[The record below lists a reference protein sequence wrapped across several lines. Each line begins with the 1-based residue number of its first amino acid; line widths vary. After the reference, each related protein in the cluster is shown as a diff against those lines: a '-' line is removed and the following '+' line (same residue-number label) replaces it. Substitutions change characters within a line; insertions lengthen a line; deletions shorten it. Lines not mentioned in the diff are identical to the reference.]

1 MKLFN
6 LITIHICKEKSN
18 DGVNDTWILVL
29 KFQLL
34 KGFLLAVLLIG
45 AGETP
50 PCMFAAFNF
59 PEQLPNNRS
68 LLANFHN
75 ALN

>member
-1 MKLFN
+1 MKLCN
-6 LITIHICKEKSN
+6 LIIMHLSKFAKKNLMI
-18 DGVNDTWILVL
+18 VLILFL
-29 KFQLL
+29 NFQLL
-34 KGFLLAVLLIG
+34 KGFLLGVFVIG

-68 LLANFHN
+68 LLENFHN